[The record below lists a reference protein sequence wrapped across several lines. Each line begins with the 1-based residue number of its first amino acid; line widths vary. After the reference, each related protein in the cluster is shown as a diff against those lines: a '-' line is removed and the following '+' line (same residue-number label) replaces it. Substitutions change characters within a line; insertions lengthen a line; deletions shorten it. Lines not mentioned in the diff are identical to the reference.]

1 MYYCTGLQFSTA
13 AQILYDATSHHLPP
27 QRQTAVHV
35 LILMPLLNYQ
45 SSRKKNV
52 SKSFCKDRNFKTN
65 TGFSLKAATVFL
77 DIT

>member
-45 SSRKKNV
+45 SSRKKMCQKV
-52 SKSFCKDRNFKTN
+52 SVRTE
-65 TGFSLKAATVFL
+65 TLRQTQVFL
-77 DIT
+77 

>member
-35 LILMPLLNYQ
+35 LILVSLLNYQ
-45 SSRKKNV
+45 SSRKKMCQKV
-52 SKSFCKDRNFKTN
+52 SVRTETLRQTQNIEST
-65 TGFSLKAATVFL
+65 AT
-77 DIT
+77 

>member
-13 AQILYDATSHHLPP
+13 AQILYDATSSSSSTKTNSCACFDS
-27 QRQTAVHV
+27 RAVAELSV
-35 LILMPLLNYQ
+35 K
-45 SSRKKNV
+45 SEKNV

>member
-35 LILMPLLNYQ
+35 LILVPLLNYQ
-45 SSRKKNV
+45 SSRKKMCQKV
-52 SKSFCKDRNFKTN
+52 SVRTE
-65 TGFSLKAATVFL
+65 TLRQTQVFL
-77 DIT
+77 

>member
-35 LILMPLLNYQ
+35 LILVPLLNYQ
-45 SSRKKNV
+45 SSWKKMCQKV
-52 SKSFCKDRNFKTN
+52 SVRTE
-65 TGFSLKAATVFL
+65 TLRQTQVFL
-77 DIT
+77 

>member
-35 LILMPLLNYQ
+35 LILVSLLNYQ
-45 SSRKKNV
+45 SSRE
-52 SKSFCKDRNFKTN
+52 KSFCKDRNFKTN
-65 TGFSLKAATVFL
+65 TRFSLKAATMFL

>member
-35 LILMPLLNYQ
+35 LILVSLLNYQ
-45 SSRKKNV
+45 SSRKKMCQKV
-52 SKSFCKDRNFKTN
+52 PVRTE
-65 TGFSLKAATVFL
+65 TLRQTQVFL
-77 DIT
+77 